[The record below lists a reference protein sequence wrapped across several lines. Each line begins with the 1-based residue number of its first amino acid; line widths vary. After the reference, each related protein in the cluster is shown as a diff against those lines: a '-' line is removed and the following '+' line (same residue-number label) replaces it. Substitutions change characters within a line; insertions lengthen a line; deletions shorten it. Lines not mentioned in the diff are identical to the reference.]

1 MRSCYHGVY
10 GMIRNNISKFAK
22 QSFWKMWEEI
32 VMGKRSLISLFTI
45 FAVLILVVLLRF
57 DDIKK
62 LLNRLNEDRNIKPL
76 EPIVLSS
83 TAPRD
88 EKNIPL
94 REQRSSVTERIPL
107 DIDQIK
113 QMREAGMTLQAIGD
127 KMGVSASTI
136 SNRLKE
142 IEQ

>member
-1 MRSCYHGVY
+1 
-10 GMIRNNISKFAK
+10 
-22 QSFWKMWEEI
+22 
-32 VMGKRSLISLFTI
+32 MGKRSLISLFTI

-127 KMGVSASTI
+127 KMGVRSEEHTSELQ
-136 SNRLKE
+136 SR
-142 IEQ
+142 

>member
-62 LLNRLNEDRNIKPL
+62 LLNRLNEDRNIKPDRKSTRL
-76 EPIVLSS
+76 NSS
-83 TAPRD
+83 HVA
-88 EKNIPL
+88 
-94 REQRSSVTERIPL
+94 SSYAVFCLKKKDVVTVTDVVNGRGEFDML
-107 DIDQIK
+107 
-113 QMREAGMTLQAIGD
+113 LHH
-127 KMGVSASTI
+127 V
-136 SNRLKE
+136 
-142 IEQ
+142 